1 MEPVSLEDK
10 RIITHQLGRSPR
22 GVVGIAKR
30 CAYGFPQ
37 VVIVHPLLEGK
48 PFPTMYWLTCPF
60 LFRAIASLEAGGMI
74 RRIEEAI
81 RRDSDLA
88 SRLVHAHRSYIE
100 QRQRLLS
107 REDLVYLEGKG
118 ILPALMER
126 GIGGIA
132 DFSRIKC
139 LHLHAA
145 HALASDNPIGR
156 IVLESLARRECP
168 SDNVICAAL
177 V

>member
-22 GVVGIAKR
+22 GVVAVPRR
-30 CAYGFPQ
+30 CVYGYPQ
-37 VVIVHPLLEGK
+37 VVTVSPLFDGK
-48 PFPTMYWLTCPF
+48 PFPTLYWLTCPF
-60 LFRAIASLEAGGMI
+60 LFHAIASLEANGMI
-74 RRIEEAI
+74 GQLEQEI
-81 RRDSDLA
+81 RRNPDLA
-88 SRLVHAHRSYIE
+88 AGLVRAHRSYIE
-100 QRQRLLS
+100 QRRLLLS
-107 REDLVYLEGKG
+107 RDDLSYLEEERM
-118 ILPALMER
+118 LPALLER

-139 LHLHAA
+139 LHLHVA